1 MRPRDGRRR
10 HGLNDNN
17 TRQEETKKFVNFT
30 ILNNIL
36 NTVNLNNETARRDFN
51 HNAENSLNGQNRYV

>member
-17 TRQEETKKFVNFT
+17 TRQKQTNKFVNLT
-30 ILNNIL
+30 ILYNVL
-36 NTVNLNNETARRDFN
+36 NTVNLNNETAIRNFIHKAN
-51 HNAENSLNGQNRYV
+51 NF

>member
-17 TRQEETKKFVNFT
+17 TRQKQTNKFINLT
-30 ILNNIL
+30 ILYNVL
-36 NTVNLNNETARRDFN
+36 NTVNLNNETAITNFIHKTN
-51 HNAENSLNGQNRYV
+51 NF

>member
-17 TRQEETKKFVNFT
+17 TREKQTNKFVNLT
-30 ILNNIL
+30 ILYNVL
-36 NTVNLNNETARRDFN
+36 NTVNLNNKTAIRNFN
-51 HNAENSLNGQNRYV
+51 HKANNF